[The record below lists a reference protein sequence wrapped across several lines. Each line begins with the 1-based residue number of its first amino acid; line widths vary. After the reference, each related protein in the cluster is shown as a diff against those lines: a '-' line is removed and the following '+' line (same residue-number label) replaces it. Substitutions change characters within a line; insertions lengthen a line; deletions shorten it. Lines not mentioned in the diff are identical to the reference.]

1 MYSSFLDAVRQFGIP
16 SRVRSDQGGEN
27 ILVAQHMLEHRGDG
41 RGSIITGASTHNQ
54 RIERFWRDMHA

>member
-27 ILVAQHMLEHRGDG
+27 ILVAQHMHRGDG